1 MRVVFAFDSFKGT
14 LNAHQACREAAEAWR
29 IVCPSADVVEFP
41 LADGG
46 EGTQQVLLEH
56 LEGEE
61 FKVDVHDPIGRPVRA
76 SYGWCRGS
84 RTGLVEMAA
93 ASGLTLLA
101 DEERNPLVTSTYGTG
116 ELLRAIMARKPRRIL
131 LAVGGSAT
139 VDGGVGAAKALGWK
153 FLDDKGTEIQ
163 PGGGHLAK
171 LADIVCPLTDFP
183 EIEVLCDVTNP
194 LTGPNGAARVFGP
207 QKGATVAMVEQLEA
221 ALERLAE
228 VVQKSLGVEITKL
241 AGGGAAGGLAAGAVA
256 FMGAKLKRGIDVVM
270 DTTGFDDAVR
280 SADWVVTGEGR
291 FDTQSLQGKVVSGVL
306 TRTKMVN
313 PGARIAVLAG
323 RVDGSMERTHD
334 TGFDYVDAITP
345 MDMPFEEAKARAA
358 ELLRLSVNRFCPLSA
373 RA

>member
-1 MRVVFAFDSFKGT
+1 
-14 LNAHQACREAAEAWR
+14 
-29 IVCPSADVVEFP
+29 VEFP

-61 FKVDVHDPIGRPVRA
+61 FKIDVHDPIGRPVRA

-163 PGGGHLAK
+163 PGGGCLAK

-221 ALERLAE
+221 GLERLAE

-306 TRTKMVN
+306 ARTKKVN

-345 MDMPFEEAKARAA
+345 MDMPFDEAKARPA